1 MKIKLPFHYQ
11 LKINKQYKPLKSILP
26 IGCDCHP
33 AYMISKLEL
42 RNESLPLDWLDTK
55 PSLALYYAFI
65 NIKDNFSDFLID
77 LKKNEKGKVFAEK
90 YPEALFYHF
99 DDLIENVQLQ
109 NKIRQRIARFL
120 ELRSS
125 KSCYYLHTLPSSG
138 IATTENLE
146 FVKESIVDFQSLLKN
161 NDELIIYLRFDESF
175 EEHKEKAKLLQD
187 FADSLSQVRLIKY
200 LRFKDKFG
208 IWGDESQYKKL
219 MHELGIKTKFSGL
232 KINIEKLKKATK

>member
-146 FVKESIVDFQSLLKN
+146 FVKESIVNFQSLLKN

-175 EEHKEKAKLLQD
+175 EEHKEKAELLQD

>member
-77 LKKNEKGKVFAEK
+77 LKKNEDGKVFANK

-125 KSCYYLHTLPSSG
+125 KSCYYLHTLPSSS

-146 FVKESIVDFQSLLKN
+146 FVKESIINFKSLLKN

-175 EEHKEKAKLLQD
+175 EEHKENAQLLQD

>member
-42 RNESLPLDWLDTK
+42 RNESLPFDWLDTK
-55 PSLALYYAFI
+55 PSLALHYAFI

-125 KSCYYLHTLPSSG
+125 KSCYYLHTLPSIG
-138 IATTENLE
+138 IAKTENLE
-146 FVKESIVDFQSLLKN
+146 FVKKSIVNFQSLLKN

-175 EEHKEKAKLLQD
+175 EEHKENAQLLQD

-219 MHELGIKTKFSGL
+219 MNELGIKTKFSGL

>member
-42 RNESLPLDWLDTK
+42 RNESLPFDWLDTK

-146 FVKESIVDFQSLLKN
+146 FVKESIVNFQSLLKN

-175 EEHKEKAKLLQD
+175 EEHKEKAQLLQD